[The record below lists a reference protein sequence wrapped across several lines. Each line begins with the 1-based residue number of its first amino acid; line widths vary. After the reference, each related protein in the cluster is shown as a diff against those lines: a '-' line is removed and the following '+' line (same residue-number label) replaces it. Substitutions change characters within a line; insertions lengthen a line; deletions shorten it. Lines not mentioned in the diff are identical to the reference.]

1 MFTGPDLRYPAELW
15 FFFNL
20 IILIVDQIWLC
31 LNDFNKNNN
40 NNTLVMTNDLQNIF
54 NILHTVLYRVIEQNG
69 IV

>member
-1 MFTGPDLRYPAELW
+1 M
-15 FFFNL
+15 
-20 IILIVDQIWLC
+20 VDQIWLC

-54 NILHTVLYRVIEQNG
+54 NILYTVLYRVIEQNG